1 MDKWA
6 RFIFEGNI
14 KFGKLDDDDSH
25 IIIYEGDLFDSPEA
39 TEKKV
44 SVSDI
49 DLQSPCRPSKM
60 IALWNNYK
68 ALADEKGFGIDLEK
82 ANLLAQEVKSI
93 HTLGVG
99 IGLIIGA
106 GNIIRGVQAA
116 NHGMERV
123 TGDYLGMLATII
135 NAVSLQDALEQEGC
149 ETRTLSAINITQ
161 IAEPYIR
168 RRAIRHLEKGRI
180 VIVAGGTGNP
190 FFTTDSAAALRAKE
204 LNAEIVIK
212 GTKVDGV
219 YNEDPKKISTA
230 IKYENISN
238 DKVLTDN
245 LKVMD
250 LTAITLCK
258 ENNIPIQVFD
268 ILKLGNLKQLIL
280 GAKIGTLVS
289 E

>member
-1 MDKWA
+1 MNDPIYSRVLLKLSGEILA
-6 RFIFEGNI
+6 
-14 KFGKLDDDDSH
+14 GKD
-25 IIIYEGDLFDSPEA
+25 
-39 TEKKV
+39 
-44 SVSDI
+44 
-49 DLQSPCRPSKM
+49 
-60 IALWNNYK
+60 
-68 ALADEKGFGIDLEK
+68 GFGIDLEK

-93 HTLGVG
+93 HELGVG

-219 YNEDPKKISTA
+219 YNQDPKTVSTA
-230 IKYENISN
+230 IKYENISY

-245 LKVMD
+245 LRVMD